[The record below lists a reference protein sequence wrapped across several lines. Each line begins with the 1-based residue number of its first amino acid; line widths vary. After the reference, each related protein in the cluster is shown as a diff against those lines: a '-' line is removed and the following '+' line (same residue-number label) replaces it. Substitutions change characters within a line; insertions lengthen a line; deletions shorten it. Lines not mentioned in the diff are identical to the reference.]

1 MRQVDQERHQQL
13 FAAERERNHHQF
25 AIEQEKHL
33 AENEQL
39 KQKHLAVKEVINKTK
54 EHITYVKKQLKKGK
68 KTIEMV
74 LS

>member
-1 MRQVDQERHQQL
+1 MRQVDQERHQQH
-13 FAAERERNHHQF
+13 FAAEREIIQHQL

-33 AENEQL
+33 AEYEQL

>member
-1 MRQVDQERHQQL
+1 MRQVDQERHQQQ
-13 FAAERERNHHQF
+13 FAAERARNHHQL
-25 AIEQEKHL
+25 AIEQERHL
-33 AENEQL
+33 AECEKL
-39 KQKHLAVKEVINKTK
+39 KQKNLAVKEVINKTK